1 MMSISQEWICWLQT
15 YVRAPHL
22 VSRYANRLYL
32 RSLQIRHVS
41 CSRFGQQAPWNLVHE
56 HSSTVVHSGTVWS
69 QIPPQCDHLASKRKL
84 VSSEFW
90 GHKNTVFL
98 LICKNKLEMNLNLC
112 PESYWPHPSLIKKP
126 CGVFSFF
133 WDQLLVIME
142 KWTKLGLKQEK
153 KPHGAFTFIGSSV
166 IKHDQNMQDLI
177 SL

>member
-1 MMSISQEWICWLQT
+1 MMSISQEWISWLQT

-69 QIPPQCDHLASKRKL
+69 QIPPRCDHLASKRKL

-112 PESYWPHPSLIKKP
+112 PESYWPHPSHIKKP